1 MMSITIGGLVGL
13 AVAYFYWRYLNGVI
27 AGTKRNDTK
36 AWTLVASYVNFPVFG
51 AVGAL
56 LAKLIFG

>member
-1 MMSITIGGLVGL
+1 MISITIGGIVGL
-13 AVAYFYWRYLNGVI
+13 IVAYFYWRYLNGVI
-27 AGTKRNDTK
+27 GNTKRNDTK

-56 LAKLIFG
+56 LGKLFFG